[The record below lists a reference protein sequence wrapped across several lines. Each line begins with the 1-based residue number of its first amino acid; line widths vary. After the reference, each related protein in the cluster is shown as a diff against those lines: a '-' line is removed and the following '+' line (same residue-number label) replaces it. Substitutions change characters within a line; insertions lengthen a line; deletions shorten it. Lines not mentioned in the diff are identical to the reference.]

1 MRVSASSVS
10 ASDVP
15 ITFRVPL
22 PPSLEVSQQM
32 LDALRAALNDLDEY
46 SPSRNAVIDAIAKAV
61 AP

>member
-1 MRVSASSVS
+1 MSVAS
-10 ASDVP
+10 SDVP

-46 SPSRNAVIDAIAKAV
+46 SPSRPAVLAAIAA
-61 AP
+61 AEGRQP